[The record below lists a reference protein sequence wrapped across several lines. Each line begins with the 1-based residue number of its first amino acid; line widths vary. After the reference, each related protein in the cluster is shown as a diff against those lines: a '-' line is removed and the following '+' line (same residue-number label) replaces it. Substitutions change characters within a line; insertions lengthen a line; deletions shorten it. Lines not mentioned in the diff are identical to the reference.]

1 MHPLYSY
8 HPSHAA
14 ENDSRRSNEMFS
26 KQELTN
32 DTTDRWRIGRP
43 QLFEFA
49 DGSWLPCKKA
59 CYLVNLWLH
68 TDMTYPLHVCNGT
81 KDVVVRTSIWASKRT
96 FHCSDESR
104 FLLRVMDGSCIVG
117 AWRQWNT
124 TWKTKGRVTRN
135 PLKTESELMCSRRVS
150 SSCSTSELRICVW
163 NSLLVCFGVL
173 KDCFVQ

>member
-1 MHPLYSY
+1 MSNYLNERSRYVYVTRTNSHSLSSESSPSNHQSY
-8 HPSHAA
+8 CD
-14 ENDSRRSNEMFS
+14 NR

-81 KDVVVRTSIWASKRT
+81 KYVVVRTSIWASKRT

-104 FLLRVMDGSCIVG
+104 FLLRVMDGSCMVG

-124 TWKTKGRVTRN
+124 TYAGGYIVEAATFGGGSVTVR
-135 PLKTESELMCSRRVS
+135 
-150 SSCSTSELRICVW
+150 
-163 NSLLVCFGVL
+163 
-173 KDCFVQ
+173 